1 MKINSSITRGVL
13 TPLFYEDP
21 LYCLPLFQILPTPS
35 FFVAS
40 NPQPHS
46 SLSCLV
52 SLVEWVIVPHLMCYF
67 NDIMSSPD
75 ILVPEEPWCVIFA
88 TRCQVCWGLTHNVL
102 FFSGTLIW
110 YHNTNTYKHTQYTQG
125 PVDWNTH
132 INIYLHH
139 LLCAHSSYLYYIE
152 WIIYRYQKFTFH
164 NIFSFQKLFISKS
177 HISVH

>member
-88 TRCQVCWGLTHNVL
+88 TRCQVYWGLTHNVL
-102 FFSGTLIW
+102 FFWYSDLISQHKHIQTHTVHSGVSRLK
-110 YHNTNTYKHTQYTQG
+110 HTYKYIFTPPLMCSQQLSL
-125 PVDWNTH
+125 
-132 INIYLHH
+132 LHWMNN
-139 LLCAHSSYLYYIE
+139 LS
-152 WIIYRYQKFTFH
+152 
-164 NIFSFQKLFISKS
+164 ISKIYFPQHLFFS
-177 HISVH
+177 KIIHF